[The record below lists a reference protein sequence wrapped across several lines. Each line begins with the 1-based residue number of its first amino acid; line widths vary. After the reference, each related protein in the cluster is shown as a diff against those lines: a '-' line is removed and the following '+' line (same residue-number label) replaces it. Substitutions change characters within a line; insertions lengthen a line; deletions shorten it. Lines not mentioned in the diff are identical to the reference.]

1 MLCNLNQFVICSQE
15 YSNDLKMLLREHGRT
30 QSATRSSAVP
40 RRGRNLRTARIRRKY
55 TIEEVAE
62 KIGAGRRAVMDAEK
76 GKPSTAIAVYSALLW
91 LYGLNQPLE
100 DLANPLKDE
109 QGLALAGAKEKTR
122 ARKSGGLDNDF

>member
-1 MLCNLNQFVICSQE
+1 MVARNQLLTAPPFPVEQAVIR
-15 YSNDLKMLLREHGRT
+15 LGH
-30 QSATRSSAVP
+30 
-40 RRGRNLRTARIRRKY
+40 NLRMARIRRKY

-76 GKPSTAIAVYSALLW
+76 GKASTGIAVYAALLW

-109 QGLALAGAKEKTR
+109 QGLALAGARAKIR